1 MMKGFMRIICVIL
14 CLIISSTTAYG
25 LHANTVLWSKAYS
38 STNLIKDEGW
48 IEEQISAEALFVTT
62 MEPEMPV
69 TTVEG
74 IEDITGL
81 APDDDPDD
89 EGIEIIDSMIVE
101 EGSEWSEES
110 EEPTADTPEAP
121 EPPEAPAVEDAVEDM
136 VTTQDGISAQEEG
149 LNELVEDHIETGDTI
164 PE

>member
-1 MMKGFMRIICVIL
+1 MTTKVMKGFMRVISVIL
-14 CLIISSTTAYG
+14 CLIISTTTAYT
-25 LHANTVLWSKAYS
+25 NTVLWSKAHS

-62 MEPEMPV
+62 MELEMPV

-81 APDDDPDD
+81 APDD
-89 EGIEIIDSMIVE
+89 EGIEIIDSMVVE
-101 EGSEWSEES
+101 EWSKWS
-110 EEPTADTPEAP
+110 EEPTADTPEV
-121 EPPEAPAVEDAVEDM
+121 PAVEDAVEDM
-136 VTTQDGISAQEEG
+136 VTTPDEASAQEEG

>member
-1 MMKGFMRIICVIL
+1 MRVISVIL
-14 CLIISSTTAYG
+14 CLIISTTTAYAG
-25 LHANTVLWSKAYS
+25 SVLWSKAQA

-48 IEEQISAEALFVTT
+48 IEEQISAEVLFVTI
-62 MEPEMPV
+62 MDLEMSV

-81 APDDDPDD
+81 SPDD

-101 EGSEWSEES
+101 EWSEGSEGS

-121 EPPEAPAVEDAVEDM
+121 EPPEAPAVEDAVEYM
-136 VTTQDGISAQEEG
+136 VTTPDEGNPMEEG
-149 LNELVEDHIETGDTI
+149 LNEPVEDHIETGDTI

>member
-1 MMKGFMRIICVIL
+1 
-14 CLIISSTTAYG
+14 
-25 LHANTVLWSKAYS
+25 
-38 STNLIKDEGW
+38 
-48 IEEQISAEALFVTT
+48 

-164 PE
+164 PEWVKVQIIRINVQ

>member
-1 MMKGFMRIICVIL
+1 MKVICVIL
-14 CLIISSTTAYG
+14 CLIISTTTAY
-25 LHANTVLWSKAYS
+25 ANTVLWSKAHS

-48 IEEQISAEALFVTT
+48 IEEQISAEALFVST
-62 MEPEMPV
+62 MELEMPV

-81 APDDDPDD
+81 APDD

-101 EGSEWSEES
+101 EWSKWS

-121 EPPEAPAVEDAVEDM
+121 AVEDM
-136 VTTQDGISAQEEG
+136 VTTPDEASAQEEG